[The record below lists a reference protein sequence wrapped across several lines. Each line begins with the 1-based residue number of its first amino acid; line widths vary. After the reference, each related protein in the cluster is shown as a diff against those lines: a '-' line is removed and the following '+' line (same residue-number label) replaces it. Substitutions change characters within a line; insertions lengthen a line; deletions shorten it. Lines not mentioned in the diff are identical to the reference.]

1 MTYSF
6 VRRCMGLGWNFSFG
20 GLRDRRPPAGARA
33 AAEDERLSSRPRG
46 GGMGLVSFE
55 VLAAAADDDD
65 DDDEEIT
72 GSAVVAGTPPVDP
85 ASAAA
90 AAAAPRRS
98 PALGFA
104 TGFLGGMLRVDG

>member
-6 VRRCMGLGWNFSFG
+6 VRRCTGLGWNFSFG
-20 GLRDRRPPAGARA
+20 GLRDRRPPAGARV

-55 VLAAAADDDD
+55 AFAAAAAAADDD
-65 DDDEEIT
+65 EIA
-72 GSAVVAGTPPVDP
+72 GSAIVAGTPPVDS

-90 AAAAPRRS
+90 AAAVPRRS

-104 TGFLGGMLRVDG
+104 TGFFGGMLRADG